1 MILTHHERLDG
12 SGFPLKQKNSEIECR
27 IIQVCDAFDCMISGM
42 ECNRTNVRDALSCLQ
57 ENAGTQF
64 DQNVVDSIVSMIAKY
79 PVGTTVKTNEEQN
92 GVVISQTADPEN
104 PVIMILDASM
114 SGVDERKC
122 NLDLDKSISILQV
135 V

>member
-1 MILTHHERLDG
+1 M
-12 SGFPLKQKNSEIECR
+12 
-27 IIQVCDAFDCMISGM
+27 
-42 ECNRTNVRDALSCLQ
+42 
-57 ENAGTQF
+57 
-64 DQNVVDSIVSMIAKY
+64 SMIAKY